1 MLILDAHKS
10 IVIKDQSDLL
20 IKEKLE
26 LEKNKMFYL
35 RLIGRESIG
44 YESTSSLKPI
54 DYHEDVLTEIHCEIG
69 CLKEDRGTFLFEP
82 GIS

>member
-1 MLILDAHKS
+1 MLIFDAHKS

-35 RLIGRESIG
+35 NLMNQTVAIA
-44 YESTSSLKPI
+44 
-54 DYHEDVLTEIHCEIG
+54 
-69 CLKEDRGTFLFEP
+69 LKESYTSRN
-82 GIS
+82 SY